1 MPFEEIR
8 KGLAHLHHD
17 RHEILAVQ
25 IVDRHEEDFPFQT
38 WCRLRG
44 LEGESGRVLEP
55 ALARHMYLD
64 NFRRHR
70 RLLQEASLGL
80 RIHFEHT
87 TTDRPLLECIKLLLS
102 RR

>member
-1 MPFEEIR
+1 MTNSTLTNNGTMNYSASATPNIS
-8 KGLAHLHHD
+8 L
-17 RHEILAVQ
+17 
-25 IVDRHEEDFPFQT
+25 T
-38 WCRLRG
+38 
-44 LEGESGRVLEP
+44 SGINLDWNNGTINK
-55 ALARHMYLD
+55 AD